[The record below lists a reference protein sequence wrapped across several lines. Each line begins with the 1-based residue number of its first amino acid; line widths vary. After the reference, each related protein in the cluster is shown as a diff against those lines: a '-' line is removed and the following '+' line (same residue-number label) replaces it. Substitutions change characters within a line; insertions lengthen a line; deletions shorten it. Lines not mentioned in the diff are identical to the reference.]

1 MDTGVYLI
9 ENVANGRR
17 YVGSAVS
24 LKKRWREHR
33 RQLAEGKH
41 HSRFLQRAWNKYGPL
56 FFKFQVVAYCDRDTL
71 LFYEQRLIDGLKP
84 DYNTSP
90 TAGSQLGYRH
100 TDETRKKMSIARR
113 RNPSSPRKGMK
124 NSEETRRKISE
135 GRRGKSTG
143 PCSDEKKRKIS
154 EAHKGRVVPE
164 EQRRKISATL
174 MGHKQS
180 VEQIEKRRLKLI
192 GMKMP
197 PGFADRARARMLG
210 VKLNP
215 EHCQNIGKSKAK
227 LSDEQ
232 VRQIRERRAAGE
244 SRQSLANAYEI
255 DPASITHI
263 VNLNS
268 YRWVI

>member
-1 MDTGVYLI
+1 MDTGVYMI
-9 ENVANGRR
+9 ENIANGRR

-33 RQLAEGKH
+33 RQLTDGRH

-56 FFKFQVVAYCDRDTL
+56 FFRFQVVAYCDRDNL

-100 TDETRKKMSIARR
+100 TDETRKKMSQSRAKDF
-113 RNPSSPRKGMK
+113 SPMKGRKHTEESKRKISQNRKGK
-124 NSEETRRKISE
+124 GNSGWTDERRRKISE
-135 GRRGKSTG
+135 
-143 PCSDEKKRKIS
+143 
-154 EAHKGRVVPE
+154 ANKGRIITQ
-164 EQRRKISATL
+164 EQRDKISATL

-180 VEQIEKRRLKLI
+180 AEQIEKRRLKLV
-192 GMKMP
+192 GRKMP
-197 PGFADRARARMLG
+197 EGFSEKARDRMLG
-210 VKLNP
+210 VKLNAD
-215 EHCQNIGKSKAK
+215 HCQSIGKSKAK
-227 LSDEQ
+227 LSDDQ
-232 VRQIRERRAAGE
+232 VREIRARRDAGE
-244 SRQSLANAYEI
+244 SRKSLALEYNI

-268 YRWVI
+268 YRWVV